1 MWAFL
6 FGFLSVNLSQKREL
20 AATEGTSAVALSARV
35 AALEQLLATGKGGPG
50 TEGGAVNVP
59 AARLIF

>member
-1 MWAFL
+1 VWAFL

-20 AATEGTSAVALSARV
+20 AAAEQTSAASLSARV
-35 AALEQLLATGKGGPG
+35 AALEQLLAAEKS
-50 TEGGAVNVP
+50 GAVVVP